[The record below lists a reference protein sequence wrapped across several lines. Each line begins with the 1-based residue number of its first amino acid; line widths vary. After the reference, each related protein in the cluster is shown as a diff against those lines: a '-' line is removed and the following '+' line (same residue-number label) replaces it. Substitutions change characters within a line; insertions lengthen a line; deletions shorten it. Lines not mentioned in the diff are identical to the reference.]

1 MNIIINLKDHR
12 KDHRI
17 QENREYV
24 IQKKRNGEVPRGR
37 LKNPKK
43 RKHSEYSTETK
54 RKKRKKHPP
63 SLRLY
68 NYSTDPGDN
77 FNFDNDSLIEIKP
90 SPSASSRYDR
100 DSKRNVRIIRR
111 DKYSSKYS
119 SKYESTTIQEFGGHS
134 RHSKGS
140 QTPGTYKRNKR
151 YKKKMNNKQRRKRN
165 KAKQKAF
172 TPSLKMVSEVTSL
185 SGSKSRHNGYIIDTP
200 QHHQS
205 CDSMESVDM
214 AFREYIGTEYGDG
227 SYADS
232 MTTYSDSECV
242 DYMKYKDEKWQN
254 GLLKAYERGFNKG
267 YSLGVQ
273 FKMSQRRIPNLT
285 HHLFSK

>member
-1 MNIIINLKDHR
+1 MNQQQFKNLVD
-12 KDHRI
+12 I
-17 QENREYV
+17 Q
-24 IQKKRNGEVPRGR
+24 
-37 LKNPKK
+37 
-43 RKHSEYSTETK
+43 
-54 RKKRKKHPP
+54 
-63 SLRLY
+63 
-68 NYSTDPGDN
+68 D
-77 FNFDNDSLIEIKP
+77 
-90 SPSASSRYDR
+90 
-100 DSKRNVRIIRR
+100 IRR
-111 DKYSSKYS
+111 DHRL
-119 SKYESTTIQEFGGHS
+119 QELI
-134 RHSKGS
+134 KE
-140 QTPGTYKRNKR
+140 TKD
-151 YKKKMNNKQRRKRN
+151 KKN

-200 QHHQS
+200 QHHMS

-273 FKMSQRRIPNLT
+273 FKMSQRRIPKLT